1 MEGLAEQEQR
11 QEPRFPMAGA
21 AYQPLPRG
29 KEHGRVLSHAVQT
42 IRSTPEQ
49 VFSVYSRP
57 ELLPAWQEGV
67 VSVTAT
73 GERTQHWVMQ
83 DPGTGKHF
91 EYDAELVEVAPGKRL
106 VSRVVNGP
114 FESTTETVLFEEA
127 PVGRGTR
134 VTIISDYKVP
144 GNIVTNALGKLITR
158 SPEQLTIEN
167 LRHLKQ
173 LMESHEIP
181 SVKDQPA
188 GPRGLIGKWKELLLG
203 ENLPTP
209 PGTSDRAQQRD
220 FAEENSSAGF
230 DTTPVLLGTVAA
242 IVGLAAW
249 YGVRRL
255 R

>member
-1 MEGLAEQEQR
+1 MEGLATQEQEL
-11 QEPRFPMAGA
+11 RFPIKGN
-21 AYQPLPRG
+21 AYAPLPQG

-49 VFSVYSRP
+49 VFNLYTRP

-73 GERTQHWVMQ
+73 GDRTQHWVMQ

-91 EYDAELVEVAPGKRL
+91 EYDAEVVDFIPGKRY

-114 FESTTETVLFEEA
+114 FESTTETATFEEA
-127 PVGRGTR
+127 PAGRGTR
-134 VTIISDYKVP
+134 VTLISDYKLP
-144 GNIVTNALGKLITR
+144 GGIVANTVGKLFTR

-173 LMESHEIP
+173 LIESHEIP
-181 SVKDQPA
+181 SVQDQPA
-188 GPRGLIGKWKELLLG
+188 GPRGILGKWKELLFA

-209 PGTSDRAQQRD
+209 PGTSDRAHQRD
-220 FAEENSSAGF
+220 FAETNSPSLF
-230 DTTPVLLGTVAA
+230 NPTPLLLGTVAA
-242 IVGLAAW
+242 AVGLAAW